1 MARNRR
7 NQSAAVRF
15 GPALKAFA
23 ICLVI
28 GGSALGYV
36 YQKSEIYKLGQLIKQ
51 SEIRLEE
58 LHRHNN
64 ALQRALASLSSPREL
79 DERIRKMNLGLAAP
93 QPEQIVRLP
102 DGSSVADVSVGQR
115 FLAGPGPL
123 LQAQR

>member
-15 GPALKAFA
+15 GPTLKAFL

-36 YQKSEIYKLGQLIKQ
+36 YQKSEIYKLGQQIKQ

-58 LHRHNN
+58 LRRHND
-64 ALQRALASLSSPREL
+64 ALQRALASLCSPREL
-79 DERIRKMNLGLAAP
+79 NERIQKMNLGLAAP
-93 QPEQIVRLP
+93 RPEQIVRLP
-102 DGSSVADVSVGQR
+102 DGFAASDVSLGQR
-115 FLAGPGPL
+115 FLAGQRPT

>member
-15 GPALKAFA
+15 GPALKAFL

-36 YQKSEIYKLGQLIKQ
+36 YQKSEIYKLGQQIKQ

-58 LHRHNN
+58 LRRHND
-64 ALQRALASLSSPREL
+64 ALQRALASLFSPREL

-102 DGSSVADVSVGQR
+102 DGSAALGVSSGQR
-115 FLAGPGPL
+115 FLAGQRPL

>member
-15 GPALKAFA
+15 GPALKALL

-36 YQKSEIYKLGQLIKQ
+36 YQKNEIYKLGQRIKQ

-58 LHRHNN
+58 LRRHNE
-64 ALQRALASLSSPREL
+64 ALQRASASLSSPREL
-79 DERIRKMNLGLAAP
+79 DARIQKMNLGLAAP
-93 QPEQIVRLP
+93 QPEQIIRLS
-102 DGSSVADVSVGQR
+102 DGPAASEVGPGRRLLAGQR
-115 FLAGPGPL
+115 PL